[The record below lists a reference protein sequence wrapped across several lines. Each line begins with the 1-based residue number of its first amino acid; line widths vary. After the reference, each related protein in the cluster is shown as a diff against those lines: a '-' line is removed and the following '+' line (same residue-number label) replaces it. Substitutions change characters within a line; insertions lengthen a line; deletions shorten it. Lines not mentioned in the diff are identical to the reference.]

1 MSVKN
6 THPDYD
12 SSIADI
18 EMLRDFYKGE
28 RAVKDKTTRYLTPT
42 VAQQID
48 GMGVN
53 DDGWKSYK
61 KYIEGA
67 RFPGLIKTASDAM
80 VGIMHKENAVVN
92 VPERMKPVI
101 EKITNKGE
109 SVYQLIRRINQ
120 QQLIT
125 GRLGLLLDADERTN
139 LPYVSIYN
147 SEAIRNWDENILASG
162 TASSMRMVVL
172 YEPQSTLDAQL
183 KWEANDRYRVLSI
196 LPNDSNKNVYQTAL
210 FEDIY
215 NPQIMRPVT
224 LLGRELEKIPFVFVN
239 AQDLLPVPD
248 IPPLLG
254 LANAV
259 LGIYRSEANY
269 RYHLYMQSQDTLVR
283 VGYMG
288 DKEEKTRTGAGAIID
303 LDVGGD
309 ARYIG
314 VNSQGLAEERL
325 ALEQDYARAEQ
336 IAMKLLDKQS
346 AESNEALMTRKASQT
361 ASLTQIAKTSAAAVE
376 TILKQMAEW
385 MNLNPNDV
393 TVTPFTDFGDVTMAA
408 KEIIDLMTAKTMG
421 APLSKESI
429 HDRMREGGI
438 TDKTLDDE
446 LLAIAQEDG
455 GE

>member
-48 GMGVN
+48 GMGTSE
-53 DDGWKSYK
+53 DGWKSYK

-67 RFPGLIKTASDAM
+67 KFPDLIKTASDAM
-80 VGIMHKENAVVN
+80 IGIMHKENAVVN

-101 EKITNKGE
+101 EKITNRGE

-120 QQLIT
+120 LQLVT

-147 SEAIRNWDENILASG
+147 SEAIRNWDEDILASG

-183 KWEANDRYRVLSI
+183 KWEINDRYRVLSI
-196 LPNDSNKNVYQTAL
+196 LQNDSNKNVYQTAL

-215 NPQIMRPVT
+215 NPELMRPVT
-224 LLGRELEKIPFVFVN
+224 LLGKELEKIPFVFVN
-239 AQDLLPVPD
+239 AQDLLPTPD

-288 DKEEKTRTGAGAIID
+288 DKENKTRTGAGAIID
-303 LDVGGD
+303 LDIGGS
-309 ARYIG
+309 AQYIG

-336 IAMKLLDKQS
+336 IAMKLLDKRS

-376 TILKQMAEW
+376 TILKQMAVW

-446 LLAIAQEDG
+446 LLAIAKEDG